1 MKESSDKKHLSEF
14 REISFLELLSK
25 LYTEPGKCAENEQ
38 KQKIKEMNE
47 LIGEMDEEEFDSVF
61 TIELFNKMD
70 KMIEEK
76 ELLLEDAILLL
87 KEMGC
92 NKVIK
97 KLWSVSFNC
106 SSLCKRLMKMIVD
119 ENRKKEEKNENLLLY
134 LCECYLLL
142 HNDSEKLPQK
152 LLSICLSSLLKAALK
167 KEKRKETQSDVEIVF
182 AALSNIG
189 QWVRIEKELYM
200 NEMIEIIKHHQEHH
214 NLTHIAYLSAWVF
227 LMDRSFGERGLE
239 EVIANELHIARET
252 ARELEELAKCVDW
265 ENEEET
271 KRKKEAFLI
280 KKWISL
286 VTSQFPLLISQK
298 EDNVELL
305 HCLVQLCR
313 ASRGNGRKIY
323 RNCANIFQIV
333 AEVKKVSVEVL
344 IKGRAI
350 DVMLE
355 EMQQST
361 LDVDVASGC
370 LRFFFEV
377 SKKLDGNDDI
387 EIYEDKR
394 KDIKMEIFEKI
405 EEEGFE
411 DEVTNIFGIF
421 FIFNGEYYAEMSL
434 DLTDYLVN
442 K

>member
-1 MKESSDKKHLSEF
+1 
-14 REISFLELLSK
+14 
-25 LYTEPGKCAENEQ
+25 
-38 KQKIKEMNE
+38 
-47 LIGEMDEEEFDSVF
+47 
-61 TIELFNKMD
+61 
-70 KMIEEK
+70 
-76 ELLLEDAILLL
+76 
-87 KEMGC
+87 
-92 NKVIK
+92 
-97 KLWSVSFNC
+97 
-106 SSLCKRLMKMIVD
+106 
-119 ENRKKEEKNENLLLY
+119 
-134 LCECYLLL
+134 
-142 HNDSEKLPQK
+142 
-152 LLSICLSSLLKAALK
+152 
-167 KEKRKETQSDVEIVF
+167 
-182 AALSNIG
+182 
-189 QWVRIEKELYM
+189 
-200 NEMIEIIKHHQEHH
+200 MIEIIKHHQEHH
-214 NLTHIAYLSAWVF
+214 NLTHLAYLSAWVF
-227 LMDRSFGERGLE
+227 LMDRSFEERGLE
-239 EVIANELHIARET
+239 EVIANELHAARET

-313 ASRGNGRKIY
+313 ASRENGRKIY
-323 RNCANIFQIV
+323 RNCIILFQKV
-333 AEVKKVSVEVL
+333 AEVIKVNVEVWM
-344 IKGRAI
+344 KGRAI

-355 EMQQST
+355 EMHQST

-394 KDIKMEIFEKI
+394 KDMKMEIFEKM